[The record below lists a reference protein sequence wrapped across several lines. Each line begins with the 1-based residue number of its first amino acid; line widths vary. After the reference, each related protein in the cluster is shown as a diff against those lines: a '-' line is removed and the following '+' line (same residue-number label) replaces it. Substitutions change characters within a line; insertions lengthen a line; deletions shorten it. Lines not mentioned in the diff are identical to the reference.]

1 MFRAA
6 TSIGC
11 DSSPATG
18 LSELQ
23 GELDLDPGLVGL
35 ILQRH
40 IYGPFH
46 FIPSVFFPF
55 AKGLILQ
62 RTLPFFPISVL
73 SFCKGVDQ
81 LTVHTAN
88 GRVLGPFGG
97 TGGVAFDTGDWSRSN

>member
-35 ILQRH
+35 ILQR
-40 IYGPFH
+40 
-46 FIPSVFFPF
+46 
-55 AKGLILQ
+55 
-62 RTLPFFPISVL
+62 TLPFFPSVFF

-88 GRVLGPFGG
+88 GRILGPFGG

>member
-1 MFRAA
+1 MCRAA

-11 DSSPATG
+11 DSSLATG

-23 GELDLDPGLVGL
+23 GELDLGLGLV
-35 ILQRH
+35 
-40 IYGPFH
+40 
-46 FIPSVFFPF
+46 
-55 AKGLILQ
+55 GLILQ
-62 RTLPFFPISVL
+62 RTLPFFPSVTVRFF